1 MNAPRRGEVRRAVP
15 RGQNFVIV
23 SNDRR
28 NRNLKTVLGC
38 RIADGEYPGQ
48 PTVVALPEDEGIA
61 GSVVCDDVTLLRQG
75 ELADPKTVLSPATM
89 AAVSAGLCLALD
101 LNPTG

>member
-15 RGQNFVIV
+15 RGQTFVIV

-38 RIADGEYPGQ
+38 RIAEGDYQGQ
-48 PTVVALPEDEGIA
+48 PTVVPIPEDERIT

-75 ELADPKTVLSPATM
+75 ELADPKMVLSPATM
-89 AAVSAGLCLALD
+89 AAVDAGLCLALD
-101 LNPTG
+101 LNPVG